1 MTSANGRYPR
11 VEREYEWL
19 DGRAPHRH
27 QSVTLEVPNSYREA
41 PMRNVRAFGFC
52 LLLAG
57 ASATAAGAQF
67 PGMGGSTRPISL
79 VISGGMTLPA
89 ADLADFHDAGFHYDA
104 SLILNIPGFPIALRP
119 EFSLTQFKLKETSV
133 IAPGSDDVTNMV
145 AMMGNIELP
154 LGGGLYLLAGGGILS
169 LTVPETATNADERNE
184 KKFSFD
190 AGAGLRFALG
200 SMRGFLEARIG
211 AASYDAG
218 KVGFSKAQF
227 IPVTFGL
234 VF

>member
-1 MTSANGRYPR
+1 
-11 VEREYEWL
+11 
-19 DGRAPHRH
+19 
-27 QSVTLEVPNSYREA
+27 
-41 PMRNVRAFGFC
+41 MRKVRALGLGV
-52 LLLAG
+52 LLSTAF
-57 ASATAAGAQF
+57 ATNADAQF
-67 PGMGGSTRPISL
+67 PGMAGSTRPISL

-119 EFSLTQFKLKETSV
+119 EFSLTQFKLKETSI
-133 IAPGSDDVTNMV
+133 IAPGADDVTNMV
-145 AMMGNIELP
+145 ALMGNIELP
-154 LGGGLYLLAGGGILS
+154 LGGGLYVLAGGGILS
-169 LTVPETATNADERNE
+169 LTVPETATNADERNS

-200 SMRGFLEARIG
+200 GVRGFLEARIG

-218 KVGFSKAQF
+218 KIGFSKAQF
-227 IPVTFGL
+227 IPVSFGL